1 MFSKEKVEEICGQH
15 YYFKS
20 DLSKSFSLVTGKKI
34 GNAALSVAIKAVK
47 AIKAKDSGKIW
58 QQRALKRHITWSLQI
73 SFKCEVKSDT

>member
-15 YYFKS
+15 HYFKS
-20 DLSKSFSLVTGKKI
+20 DLSNSVSLVTGKKI
-34 GNAALSVAIKAVK
+34 GSAALSVAIK